1 MITIDITDRIN
12 SQLNDIFY
20 ADSMRRI
27 INELKAS
34 VGEFKEWG
42 QRNIVCTGEG
52 WRIRVGPVQESQQFY
67 VDIED
72 EQLAVAYILKYDRRI

>member
-1 MITIDITDRIN
+1 MITIDITYRIN

-20 ADSMRRI
+20 ADSMRVI
-27 INELKAS
+27 INELKES

-42 QRNIVCTGEG
+42 QRNIVCTGVG
-52 WRIRVGPVQESQQFY
+52 WRIRVGPVQEAQRFY

-72 EQLAVAYILKYDRRI
+72 ERLATAYILKYDYK